1 MKQTIYLRVGKHVR
15 GGKPKVAAG
24 TKPSDRQLA
33 DSAGNPMPTIAFAVD
48 VNIPDEMFRTA
59 QRVVAE
65 LDISA
70 DNVQI
75 PVTLTQP

>member
-1 MKQTIYLRVGKHVR
+1 
-15 GGKPKVAAG
+15 
-24 TKPSDRQLA
+24 
-33 DSAGNPMPTIAFAVD
+33 MPTIAFAVD

>member
-33 DSAGNPMPTIAFAVD
+33 DSAATRCRRSRSPWT
-48 VNIPDEMFRTA
+48 
-59 QRVVAE
+59 
-65 LDISA
+65 
-70 DNVQI
+70 
-75 PVTLTQP
+75 